1 MGANIAGIYGAQ
13 IFRSD
18 DKPKYRRGFTINIVV
33 LAVGLALAVL
43 RFFDDKIWRRSKVTE
58 IQEQLARENGDLS
71 QSDEKS
77 QSDAGQRDGRT
88 PTLGLEKASPT
99 ELNPIAKPTP

>member
-33 LAVGLALAVL
+33 LAIGLALAVL
-43 RFFDDKIWRRSKVTE
+43 RFFDDKIWRRSKVAE
-58 IQEQLARENGDLS
+58 IQQQLARENGDS

-77 QSDAGQRDGRT
+77 DGQRDDHT
-88 PTLGLEKASPT
+88 PTLGLEKTSPA
-99 ELNPIAKPTP
+99 ELNPIAKPT

>member
-33 LAVGLALAVL
+33 LSIGLGLAIL
-43 RFFDDKIWRRSKVTE
+43 RFFDDKIWRRSKVAQIE
-58 IQEQLARENGDLS
+58 DQLARENGNDS
-71 QSDEKS
+71 NSDEKS
-77 QSDAGQRDGRT
+77 GSRT
-88 PTLGLEKASPT
+88 PDHIPTHGLEKTSPV
-99 ELNPIAKPTP
+99 ELNAAVRPTHG

>member
-43 RFFDDKIWRRSKVTE
+43 RFFDDKIWRRSKVAE
-58 IQEQLARENGDLS
+58 IQEQLARENGELS

-77 QSDAGQRDGRT
+77 QSESGQRDDRT
-88 PTLGLEKASPT
+88 PTLGLEKTSPA
-99 ELNPIAKPTP
+99 ELNPIAKPTQ